1 MRLRKSRGEKMSTRI
16 AKFIAD
22 SGVASRRVAEDLI
35 AAGRVSINDTVING
49 PVNFVNDNDVVKIDG
64 QRISART
71 DTELYIFHKPLNTMT
86 TSRDPNGRRTIYDCL
101 PDEYKHL
108 KYVGRLDYKT
118 TGLLLLTNDGDFA
131 RKLTLPASNIERT
144 YIATVNSTD
153 FSRLDNARRGITVDG
168 TKYAPMK
175 IEEIGGNDLRITIT
189 EGKKN
194 EVRIVLRAC
203 GCSVRKLH
211 RISYGGIGLGKLPVG
226 KIQKISQKTI
236 DLIKKSF

>member
-1 MRLRKSRGEKMSTRI
+1 MGVRV

-22 SGVASRRVAEDLI
+22 SGVASRRGAEELI
-35 AAGRVSINDTVING
+35 AAGHVRING
-49 PVNFVNDNDVVKIDG
+49 MVIDSPVNFVGENDTVEIDG
-64 QRISART
+64 KKISART
-71 DTELYIFHKPLNTMT
+71 DTELYMFHKPINTMT
-86 TSRDPNGRRTIYDCL
+86 TLHDPRGRKTIYDCL
-101 PDEYKHL
+101 GDEYKNL

-131 RKLTLPASNIERT
+131 RKLTLPSSNIERT

-153 FSRLDNARRGITVDG
+153 FSHLDKARHGMVVDG
-168 TKYAPMK
+168 IKYAPMK

-203 GCSVRKLH
+203 GCPVRKLH
-211 RISYGGIGLGKLPVG
+211 RISYGKIRLGKLPVG

-236 DLIKKSF
+236 DLMKKSF

>member
-1 MRLRKSRGEKMSTRI
+1 MGVRV

-22 SGVASRRVAEDLI
+22 SGIASRRGAEELI
-35 AAGRVSINDTVING
+35 AAGHVRING
-49 PVNFVNDNDVVKIDG
+49 VVIDSPVNFVGENDTVEIDG
-64 QRISART
+64 KKISART
-71 DTELYIFHKPLNTMT
+71 DTELYMFHKPINTMT
-86 TSRDPNGRRTIYDCL
+86 TLHDPRGRKTIYDCL
-101 PDEYKHL
+101 GDEYKNL

-131 RKLTLPASNIERT
+131 RKLTLPSSNIERT

-153 FSRLDNARRGITVDG
+153 FSRLDNARHGMVVDG
-168 TKYAPMK
+168 IKYAPMK

-203 GCSVRKLH
+203 GCPVRKLH
-211 RISYGGIGLGKLPVG
+211 RISYGKIRLGKLPVG

-236 DLIKKSF
+236 DVIKKSL